1 MSQYLSNKSLSE
13 AVKGPRIEW
22 GLARLG
28 LRLGLQSDLVR
39 RGGKHYFIKYYNL
52 NFGRQSTS
60 GCYGVRFVTGPEDI
74 NRHTDIILALC
85 RREKAEF

>member
-22 GLARLG
+22 GLARLW

-39 RGGKHYFIKYYNL
+39 RRGKHYFIKYYIL
-52 NFGRQSTS
+52 NFDQQNTS
-60 GCYGVRFVTGPEDI
+60 GCYAVGFVTGPED
-74 NRHTDIILALC
+74 NDRNTDIILVLC
-85 RREKAEF
+85 RREKVDF